1 MTEPHVAEDSIAYL
15 SGELTHDRRAAIEA
29 HLAACEQCRT
39 EYDAVRVAL
48 AAVADWPRNP
58 QLPPSLERRLL
69 ANVPRRRSGPWARRI
84 AAVLALA
91 LVGGGGFAAGR
102 ATVPPP
108 TTLSPVS
115 PDTGLGTYLLLLEE
129 SEWPQ
134 RRPSGREGYAA
145 WAQALRTEHRLV
157 SAEKLTDDSGFRVQ
171 PTGRALRPGD
181 SGCPANVSGWF
192 LLRARTYDDAIALAR
207 RGPHLR
213 YGSVLV
219 RQVE

>member
-1 MTEPHVAEDSIAYL
+1 VTERHVAEDAIAYL
-15 SGELTHDRRAAIEA
+15 SGQLPRERRAAVEA
-29 HLAACEQCRT
+29 HLSKCEQCRS
-39 EYDAVRVAL
+39 EYDTVGVAL
-48 AAVADWPRNP
+48 AALADWPRDP
-58 QLPPSLERRLL
+58 QLPLRLEDRLL
-69 ANVPRRRSGPWARRI
+69 SAVRRRRPGPWARRI

-102 ATVPPP
+102 ATVPGPNVP
-108 TTLSPVS
+108 VTAGSDTT
-115 PDTGLGTYLLLLEE
+115 LGTYLLLLEE
-129 SEWPQ
+129 QEWPQ
-134 RRPSGREGYAA
+134 RRPSGRQGYTA
-145 WAQALRTEHRLV
+145 WAQALRAEHRLV
-157 SAEKLTDDSGFRVQ
+157 SAEKLTDESGFRIQ
-171 PTGRALRPGD
+171 PTGRVLRPEE